1 MHSSLVTSGRLD
13 VDNRMTR
20 TSPTP
25 DAILLTA
32 FGFWNSKILLTAVT
46 FDLFTVLGQGRFTNP
61 EIKRFEVIHLAG
73 PSSAAIACSR

>member
-25 DAILLTA
+25 DAILQTA

-46 FDLFTVLGQGRFTNP
+46 FDLFTVLGQGRFTNL